1 MMDRIPWVAV
11 FNTAILIFVGLLFL
25 AVYQGITNPT
35 QTDNSKAG
43 LPYYSTAN
51 PSLIRSGTDLYK
63 KLQCRSCHTIWSIK
77 SLYETVPAPS
87 LDGIGSWRTEEW
99 LYTYFSSKDPQS
111 MVPTRLKK
119 KYRMPSYADLP
130 EQERRLL
137 AEYFSSLKV
146 KGWYLK
152 ETRKAEQRKL
162 TGK

>member
-35 QTDNSKAG
+35 QVDDSKAG

-99 LYTYFSSKDPQS
+99 LYTYFSSKDPQA

-137 AEYFSSLKV
+137 AEYFASLKV